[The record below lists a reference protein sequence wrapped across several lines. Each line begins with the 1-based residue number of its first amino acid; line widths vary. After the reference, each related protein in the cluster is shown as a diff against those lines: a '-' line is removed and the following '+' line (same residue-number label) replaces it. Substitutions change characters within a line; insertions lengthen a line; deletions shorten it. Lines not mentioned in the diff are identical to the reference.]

1 MGLFNY
7 LKNRLTQWRYAR
19 ALSGGAPIFTQFGE
33 DIYASDIVQSVI
45 QCIVTEMT
53 KLKPLHIRRQGR
65 DTVPVNSDIQRL
77 LNNPNELMTTHDFI
91 SKIMW
96 NLYLNYNAIIYPT
109 YDTIIKDGVVKKK
122 YTGLYPLQPHQVD
135 FIEDKAHTLYIR
147 LRFLNGLE
155 TTLPYS
161 DVIHVRYQYSVS
173 DFMGGNSQGQ
183 PDNNALL
190 KMLNLDHQMTEGIVK
205 AMKTSYN
212 VNALLKYNTMFDR
225 DKMEEDI
232 ADFNNRLRNKESG
245 ILGVDMKTEYI
256 PINRSIQMVDAE
268 TLKFIDS
275 RILRKFGV
283 SLPILTGDYTKEQY
297 QAFYQKTL
305 EPLIINLS
313 QAFGKVLF
321 TQREKDM
328 QNEIMFTAEDLIF
341 MSSDQ
346 VLEAIR
352 LLGDSGA
359 LLENEKRIAIG
370 LPPLEELA
378 GVRMMSL
385 NYVNVD
391 IANQYQVGAN
401 AKPDGEEEKD
411 A

>member
-232 ADFNNRLRNKESG
+232 ADFNNRLRNNESG